1 MDWKIYHG
9 DRQSRTLEQYPD
21 PPPWRDFEAN
31 RRERGATYE
40 SSEEEIRLVN
50 AAIHLRRPLLI
61 TGQPGSGKSSLAYA
75 VAYELG
81 LGEVLRWSIT
91 SRTTLTDGLYRYDA
105 IGRLQETNLRKS
117 DEPPPPI
124 GRYLRLGPLGT
135 ALAVPKEKKQPRV
148 LLVDEIDKSDIDLPN
163 DLLHVFE
170 EGEFS
175 IPELER
181 LAEAEA
187 ETDEQREPVYVR
199 PADTGDE
206 IEIPDGK
213 VRCGVFPIVFFTS
226 NGEREFPPA
235 FYRRCLRLDL
245 KQPNEAKLKR
255 IVAAHLGEEALD
267 AQAQELIS
275 RFLELSEGQV
285 LATDQLL
292 QAIFLVSRS
301 HVPPEEWEELK
312 RAIFRNLSGEDERD
326 EV

>member
-1 MDWKIYHG
+1 MDWKIYQG
-9 DRQSRTLEQYPD
+9 DGQQRTIEKYPD
-21 PPPWRDFEAN
+21 PPPWRDFDAN
-31 RRERGATYE
+31 RLKRGAKYE

-75 VAYELG
+75 VAHELG

-91 SRTTLTDGLYRYDA
+91 SRTTLADGLYRYDA
-105 IGRLQETNLRKS
+105 IGRLQDANLKKGEECAP
-117 DEPPPPI
+117 DI

-135 ALAVPKEKKQPRV
+135 ALAVSKAKKQPRV

-181 LAEAEA
+181 LAVDKSH
-187 ETDEQREPVYVR
+187 TVKVR
-199 PADTGDE
+199 PADHSDE
-206 IEIPDGK
+206 IEITDGK

-245 KQPNEAKLKR
+245 KKPNEDKLKR
-255 IVAAHLGEEALD
+255 IVATHFDD
-267 AQAQELIS
+267 ATLNAETQELIS

-292 QAIFLVSRS
+292 QAVFLVSRS
-301 HVPPEEWEELK
+301 HVPPAEWPKLSK
-312 RAIFRNLSGEDERD
+312 AIFRSLSGDVERED
-326 EV
+326 